1 MLTLPLLLF
10 LPALLFAALIAAPL
24 IPAALIRA
32 TLIIAALLLATL
44 TLAAIFLTA
53 FPSGTFFR
61 PFIYEGIFFF
71 FPRHTMLSDPTIF
84 SFESCDIYFIA

>member
-10 LPALLFAALIAAPL
+10 LPALLFAALI
-24 IPAALIRA
+24 RA
-32 TLIIAALLLATL
+32 TLLLATL
-44 TLAAIFLTA
+44 TLAA

>member
-10 LPALLFAALIAAPL
+10 LPALLFAALIAAP
-24 IPAALIRA
+24 
-32 TLIIAALLLATL
+32 LIIAALLLATL